1 MLILVSQLIENCFG
15 FIKQKL
21 ESIIVLLVLG
31 FPMLGFAQQAE
42 FKFSAPPIPER
53 HLNDS
58 SDEIAW
64 QEHGFHQKLSPKHV
78 STPSLVSKLSI
89 DRPAEGAGPS
99 ALLETIVAPEP
110 PRDLLMPAGPTAESF
125 GEPLVN
131 ELRSEAVQRKPNLGV
146 VPANAETSIAESPL
160 STRGSFMPIQA
171 NVGQAQIP
179 AAKLTADSLQSK
191 FNPTLA
197 EERAQ
202 SLAIQIPPPLNK
214 PMQELSIASQ
224 IPPNLSDEV
233 HSSTQQGQASGVQ
246 LAGFT
251 EPIYKKNRF
260 VPLTAKELISRYSL
274 ERYENPLPGQ
284 PVNLLDFFRQPL
296 TLDRRNALVRQ
307 YWETYFDWANYVASE
322 KYSQWLKQLPVP
334 ESSSEQALLAAV
346 EAVVANE
353 VTADEIQLLKSQALL
368 AQFLPVRSQTSVNP
382 IPNDL
387 PLIQRYKTNYKLY
400 LSRQLVP
407 LSFRGID
414 KVLPKMLALIEL
426 RAEAVGYARFAADR
440 ILAAAEGAQ
449 LVTALEA
456 GKVLYASERDLI
468 ASVVSY
474 NRAIGDYAL
483 SVSTQPK
490 SAAEVVEMLI
500 AKVPVASALKNA
512 TPANVTPANV
522 TPVNVNPEKVTSP
535 LVNSRDVSSSVISN
549 GEPPVVSVAR
559 AMEFPGQRLPG
570 NAQEG
575 TTSVLHS
582 KKDSPVLNELPPPKS
597 KVFSARQPPST
608 SGVFSQSAPRPRV
621 AESDL
626 GSSLT
631 PENKSAASKFSE
643 PKAPPAARGFKPPSG
658 FKTAPASGGDNQF
671 SLPPAAGFKAEFSPP
686 VKTRP
691 AEGFQPFGNN
701 DSPANGSSESLKTV
715 GEPPKFSAPVFTP
728 VEEK

>member
-31 FPMLGFAQQAE
+31 FPMLGFAQQTE
-42 FKFSAPPIPER
+42 FKFSAPPIPEG

-58 SDEIAW
+58 SDEIAGR
-64 QEHGFHQKLSPKHV
+64 ENGFYQKLSPKHV

-89 DRPAEGAGPS
+89 GRPAQGANPAVLIESIG
-99 ALLETIVAPEP
+99 APEP
-110 PRDLLMPAGPTAESF
+110 PRDLLMPVGPTAESF

-131 ELRSEAVQRKPNLGV
+131 ELRAEAAQRKPNLGV
-146 VPANAETSIAESPL
+146 LPVNAEMSIAESPL
-160 STRGSFMPIQA
+160 STRGSFMPIQDK
-171 NVGQAQIP
+171 VGQSQIP
-179 AAKLTADSLQSK
+179 AAKFTADSLQSE
-191 FNPTLA
+191 FIPALS
-197 EERAQ
+197 EEWAQ
-202 SLAIQIPPPLNK
+202 SGAIQIPPPLNR

-224 IPPNLSDEV
+224 IPTYASDEAN
-233 HSSTQQGQASGVQ
+233 SSTHQGQASGVQ
-246 LAGFT
+246 LAGFI
-251 EPIYKKNRF
+251 EPNYKKNRF
-260 VPLTAKELISRYSL
+260 VPATTKELISRYSL

-284 PVNLLDFFRQPL
+284 PVNLVDFFRQPL
-296 TLDRRNALVRQ
+296 TLDRRNVLVRQ

-322 KYSQWLKQLPVP
+322 KYSQWLKQVPVP

-353 VTADEIQLLKSQALL
+353 VTAAEVQLLKSQAML
-368 AQFLPVRSQTSVNP
+368 AQFWPVRSQGSVNP

-387 PLIQRYKTNYKLY
+387 PLIQRYKTNYELY

-414 KVLPKMLALIEL
+414 KALPKMLALIEL
-426 RAEAVGYARFAADR
+426 RAEAVGYAKFAADR
-440 ILAAAEGAQ
+440 MLVAAEGAH
-449 LVTALEA
+449 LLTALEA
-456 GKVLYASERDLI
+456 GKVLYTAERDLI

-500 AKVPVASALKNA
+500 AKVPVTSAPKNVI
-512 TPANVTPANV
+512 PANVIL
-522 TPVNVNPEKVTSP
+522 EKATSP
-535 LVNSRDVSSSVISN
+535 KVNSNDVSTSVISN

-559 AMEFPGQRLPG
+559 AMKFSGQRSPG
-570 NAQEG
+570 NSQEG

-582 KKDSPVLNELPPPKS
+582 KKDSPVLKELTPPES
-597 KVFSARQPPST
+597 KVLSTRQPPSM
-608 SGVFSQSAPRPRV
+608 SGVFSQSAPLPKV

-626 GSSLT
+626 GSSLI
-631 PENKSAASKFSE
+631 PENKPAALKFSE
-643 PKAPPAARGFKPPSG
+643 SKALPSARGFKPPSG
-658 FKTAPASGGDNQF
+658 FKMAPASGGDNQF
-671 SLPPAAGFKAEFSPP
+671 PLPPAAGFKAEFSPP
-686 VKTRP
+686 VTARP
-691 AEGFQPFGNN
+691 ARGFQPFGNN
-701 DSPANGSSESLKTV
+701 DSPVNGSNESLKTG